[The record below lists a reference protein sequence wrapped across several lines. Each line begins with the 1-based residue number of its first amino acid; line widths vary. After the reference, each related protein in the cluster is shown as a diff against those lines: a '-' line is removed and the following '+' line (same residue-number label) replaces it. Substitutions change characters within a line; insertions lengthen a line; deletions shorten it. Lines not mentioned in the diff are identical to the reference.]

1 MSYSL
6 VTRTLSAAALMAL
19 ATLVGAG
26 SCSATSAV
34 DFDRCTSNAECR
46 AGFGPLAQCNVDTGL
61 CDKLEVH
68 PRCESYYP
76 PNLFDQDDEA
86 VSTHKDTI
94 ILGSMFDQTPDV
106 GDDLLIKAAELAV
119 IEANDAAN
127 TDRGVDGRLFGIVH
141 CRYDEAFEGDVLS
154 EDEATREIADWLGN
168 TLGVAAIVGPGT
180 SSTATATFETL
191 QDLQVPIVSP
201 SATSEAL
208 STIDGVEKTDA
219 NPGQFWRTV
228 GADNNTG
235 TVMVGEIEK
244 VPDQVV
250 KVVHIDDSYGN
261 GLASALSAGFSGD
274 AELIPYTGENI
285 IPNVVFSLANE
296 DWDVIVFIGAS
307 VNEVNAFITAAG
319 DQVNANGPDSAYGS
333 RRILLAD
340 AAANSSVLES
350 TVGNPGVSQLFDADN
365 IRVVVPSAIEDS
377 AAFSLFRTNMSREFM
392 VAPGAESYSAQ
403 TYDAAWLAL
412 YGIAWAY
419 YQESNLSGPN
429 VSRGLR
435 KLSDK
440 NAEKVVVDLLGWST
454 IKDAFAA
461 GSSVDITAS
470 SGELDFDPSSEE
482 TLSPLAV
489 KRITADP
496 EAASG
501 YSFETI
507 DFLEPGDG

>member
-1 MSYSL
+1 M
-6 VTRTLSAAALMAL
+6 
-19 ATLVGAG
+19 
-26 SCSATSAV
+26 
-34 DFDRCTSNAECR
+34 
-46 AGFGPLAQCNVDTGL
+46 
-61 CDKLEVH
+61 
-68 PRCESYYP
+68 
-76 PNLFDQDDEA
+76 
-86 VSTHKDTI
+86 
-94 ILGSMFDQTPDV
+94 
-106 GDDLLIKAAELAV
+106 
-119 IEANDAAN
+119 
-127 TDRGVDGRLFGIVH
+127 
-141 CRYDEAFEGDVLS
+141 LS